1 MSRFQPLGPN
11 EPVGVIAL
19 SGPVDGDRLGAGLEV
34 LGSWGRPL
42 ELASNLGCVSGYLA
56 GSDDERLAGLLEML
70 DRGVTT
76 LIAARGGY
84 GVTRLLPRLP
94 WRRLIDEGV
103 RLVGFSDLTAVLDPL
118 VAAGGATQIHGPM
131 VAAGLEDPDSAE
143 RLLAVLEGRL
153 LGGALFTFAPEQV
166 VREGAV
172 AGPSRGGTLSML
184 ASLSG
189 TPWQPRL
196 DGTVVFLEEVGEPM
210 YRLDRMLT
218 HLRCSATFR
227 GVKALMSGSLWCCE
241 QGGAGTDGWR
251 KLLAEAAPEAVIV
264 TDLPFGHGPVNLA
277 FPLGAT
283 VEVDTRAGVI
293 GWRL

>member
-1 MSRFQPLGPN
+1 MARFQPLGPN
-11 EPVGVIAL
+11 DPVGVVAL
-19 SGPVDGDRLGAGLEV
+19 SGPVDGDRLRAGLEG
-34 LGSWGRPL
+34 LGSWGRPV
-42 ELASNLGCVSGYLA
+42 ELASNLGRVNGYLA

-76 LIAARGGY
+76 LLAARGGY

-94 WRRLIDEGV
+94 WRRLIDDGV
-103 RLVGFSDLTAVLDPL
+103 RLVGFSDLTALLDPL
-118 VAAGGATQIHGPM
+118 VGAGGWAQIHGPM
-131 VAAGLEDPDSAE
+131 VAAGLDDPESCD

-153 LGGALFTFAPEQV
+153 VGEALFTFGPEQV
-166 VREGAV
+166 VREGVV
-172 AGPSRGGTLSML
+172 AGPARGGTLSML

-196 DGTVVFLEEVGEPM
+196 DGAVVFLEEVGEPM

-241 QGGAGTDGWR
+241 QDHAGSDSWR
-251 KLLAEAAPEAVIV
+251 NLLAEAAPEAVIV

-283 VEVDTRAGVI
+283 VGVDTRAGVI
-293 GWRL
+293 GWRE